1 MVLRAPVRRFAFL
14 CLLSLVA
21 LPGCA
26 TLKHNRMEDAPAYF
40 TQVTPT
46 GIRYGHNWEDRPCFT
61 IDLDSTAWKL
71 EEATADR
78 VVWSRGEQHF
88 AIYLA
93 DDRKGKFAIA
103 GMNGEQA
110 LAAFMGYELDFV
122 KPRFDLQTTS
132 APRMAKDANGIWMQW
147 GWEGRGGK
155 RSTSSVDKPADQRH
169 TIISLWIDPW
179 VLSFDWATTDL
190 SIALGPTPSMLDVIE
205 SLHFY
210 PQCFAAMNPGETW
223 GAQGSVAGPRK
234 SDLKR
239 IP

>member
-1 MVLRAPVRRFAFL
+1 MLRAPVRRFAFL
-14 CLLSLVA
+14 YLVSLVA
-21 LPGCA
+21 FSGCA
-26 TLKHNRMEDAPAYF
+26 TLKHSRMEDAPAYF

-46 GIRYGHNWEDRPCFT
+46 GFRYGHNWEERPCFT

-78 VVWSRGEQHF
+78 VVWSRGEQHL
-88 AIYLA
+88 ALYLA
-93 DDRKGKFAIA
+93 DDRKGKFAVA
-103 GMNGEQA
+103 GMDGEQA
-110 LAAFMGYELDFV
+110 LSAFMGYELDFV

-132 APRMAKDANGIWMQW
+132 APRMAKDVNGIWMQW

-155 RSTSSVDKPADQRH
+155 RAASTVDRPADQRH

-190 SIALGPTPSMLDVIE
+190 NIAFGPTPTMLDVIE

-210 PQCFAAMNPGETW
+210 PECFAAMSPGETW
-223 GAQGSVAGPRK
+223 GAKGSVAGPRK
-234 SDLKR
+234 SDLKK